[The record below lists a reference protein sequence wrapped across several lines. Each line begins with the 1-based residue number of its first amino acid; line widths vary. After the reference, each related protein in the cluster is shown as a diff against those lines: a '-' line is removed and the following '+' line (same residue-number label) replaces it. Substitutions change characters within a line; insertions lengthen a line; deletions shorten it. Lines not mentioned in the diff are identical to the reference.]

1 MGNLNIFIL
10 FFFVKQLNE
19 HWFSSGS
26 VLIFAVIFTITIASF
41 FTGFCNLLLQS
52 TVLKCEIN
60 TRK

>member
-1 MGNLNIFIL
+1 MRNLNIFIL

-26 VLIFAVIFTITIASF
+26 VLIFTITIASF

-52 TVLKCEIN
+52 IVLKCEIN